1 MPRRRA
7 GSYIR
12 TMMYA
17 ASLGTESAFEVL
29 ARANALAAQGRS
41 IVNLGIG
48 QPDFPTPPHIVEAA
62 CRALADGAH
71 GYTPANGLLALREA
85 IAEDAARRVGATVDP
100 EAVVV
105 VPGGKVTMSFAM
117 MILGHPGAE
126 ILYPDPGFPIYRSM
140 IEFSGAR
147 AVPYTVRDG
156 LDVDDVLAR
165 ITPATRLLILNSPSN
180 PTGEVIPRRA
190 LERLVAGLAAHPQVH
205 VLSDEIYG
213 RLVYAPERH
222 TSLLGADGLR
232 DRLIVL
238 DGLSKTYAMTGW
250 RLGWGIWPRA
260 LAEIATRLAIN
271 IYSCVNTATQH
282 AAIAALRGPQGA
294 VDQMVATFG
303 RRRDVLV
310 SALNTLPGV
319 SCRRPGGAFYAF
331 PDVRATGFTAR
342 ELQDRW
348 LDELGVATIAGTS
361 FGAKGEGHVR
371 FSYASSLDDLHEAVR
386 RIDGWLHTHVPG
398 VDHVR
403 AGHHARPC
411 PCLL

>member
-1 MPRRRA
+1 
-7 GSYIR
+7 
-12 TMMYA
+12 MMLLN
-17 ASLGTESAFEVL
+17 SLGTESAFEVL
-29 ARANALAAQGRS
+29 ARANALAATGRS
-41 IVNLGIG
+41 VINLGIG

-62 CRALADGAH
+62 CRALTDGAH

-85 IAEDAARRVGATVDP
+85 IAEDAARRVGAVVDP
-100 EAVVV
+100 EHVVV

-117 MILGHPGAE
+117 MILGQPGGE

-140 IEFSGAR
+140 IGFSGAR
-147 AVPYTVRDG
+147 PVPYPVARG
-156 LDVDDVLAR
+156 FSADDVLSR

-180 PTGEVIPRRA
+180 PTGEVIPRRE
-190 LERLVAGLAAHPQVH
+190 LDRLVAGLAAHPQVF

-213 RLVYAPERH
+213 RLVYAPEQH
-222 TSLLGADGLR
+222 TSLLGAESLR

-250 RLGWGIWPRA
+250 RLGWGIWPRP

-282 AAIAALRGPQGA
+282 AAIAALAGTQAP
-294 VDQMVATFG
+294 VEHMVATFAM
-303 RRRDVLV
+303 RRDAIVT
-310 SALNTLPGV
+310 ALDALPGL

-331 PDVRATGFTAR
+331 PDVRGTGYSAR

-361 FGAKGEGHVR
+361 FGEWGEGHVR
-371 FSYASSLDDLHEAVR
+371 FSYASSLEHIFEAVR
-386 RIDGWLHTHVPG
+386 RIDGWLHTHLHG

-403 AGHHARPC
+403 ARHHARPC